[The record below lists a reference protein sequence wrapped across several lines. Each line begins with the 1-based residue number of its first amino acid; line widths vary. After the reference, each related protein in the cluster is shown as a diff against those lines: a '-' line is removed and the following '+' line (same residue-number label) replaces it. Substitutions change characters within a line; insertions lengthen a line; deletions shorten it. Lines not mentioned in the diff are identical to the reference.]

1 MIILYNLWW
10 FLVVSGGSL
19 RFLVVLGGSYW
30 VLVALGGS
38 CWWLVV
44 LVVFSGS

>member
-1 MIILYNLWW
+1 MIILYNFWW
-10 FLVVSGGSL
+10 PLVVSGGSL

-30 VLVALGGS
+30 FLVVLGGS